1 MELIDR
7 YVYEVGRH
15 LPRKNRADIQVELQS
30 TLVDTLEAR
39 VQGEPSQEDMVELLK
54 EFGPPQKVAASYWPQ
69 GQYLIGPSLFPL
81 FRMVVGIV
89 VTVFIIV
96 QLVLLGIAVVF
107 NQEILTFM
115 SVLDIF
121 SEMIGSAFTA
131 FSIVVIVFAVLQRF
145 DVRPDTVDADWDPR
159 ELPQV
164 EEVDTVSRG
173 GMVAEIT
180 FSLVII
186 AILLFL
192 PDKIGVVISPG
203 MQIILNPVIRNYI
216 PMIIL
221 SISLGIAL
229 DVILLWR
236 GRWETATRLAKIGTN
251 LFGIYVL
258 AVLISGH
265 NAWLAQQGLEGFLS
279 FLEALPDVAFSD
291 QESVLILGMQAFRL
305 GFSIGLIVISIDTI
319 KMVYQLLKRL
329 IGRPVTLD
337 LPAGKA

>member
-7 YVYEVGRH
+7 YVYEVGRQ

-39 VQGEPSQEDMVELLK
+39 VQGEPSQEDVVELLK

-69 GQYLIGPSLFPL
+69 GQYLIGPNLYPL
-81 FRMVVGIV
+81 FRMVLGIALI
-89 VTVFIIV
+89 VFIIV
-96 QLVLLGIAVVF
+96 QLVLLGIAMVF
-107 NQEILTFM
+107 NQEILTFL

-236 GRWETATRLAKIGTN
+236 GRWETGTRLAKIGTN